1 MTSPQVC
8 AGATLQCSFGG
19 APGTLN
25 VMPVNRVLVGGVPAA
40 TIADSIPVANVTP
53 FALCQSP
60 ANPTVIAAT
69 AAALGVF
76 TPMPC
81 VPATPSPW
89 IPGGAP
95 TVTLGAMPT
104 LDAQAT
110 LVCMWGGV
118 IKVVQPGQV
127 STLVP

>member
-1 MTSPQVC
+1 LSCPQVC
-8 AGATLQCSFGG
+8 TGATLQCSFGG
-19 APGTLN
+19 APGVLN
-25 VMPVNRVLVGGVPAA
+25 VLPVNRTLAGNMPAA
-40 TIADSIPVANVTP
+40 TIADSAPMVNIAP

-60 ANPTVIAAT
+60 ANPVVIAAT
-69 AAALGVF
+69 AAKLGVF

-81 VPATPSPW
+81 VPATTAPW

-95 TVTLGAMPT
+95 TVMIGEMPA

-110 LVCMWGGV
+110 LICMWGGV

-127 STLVP
+127 SVLVP

>member
-19 APGTLN
+19 APGVLN
-25 VMPVNRVLVGGVPAA
+25 VLPTNRTMVGGVPAA
-40 TIADSIPVANVTP
+40 TIADSIPIVNITP

-60 ANPTVIAAT
+60 TNPVVIAAT
-69 AAALGVF
+69 AAKLGVF

-81 VPATPSPW
+81 VPATPAPW

-95 TVTLGAMPT
+95 TVLIGSMPT
-104 LDAQAT
+104 LNAQGT
-110 LVCMWGGV
+110 LTCMWGGV
-118 IKVVQPGQV
+118 IKVVQPGQA
-127 STLVP
+127 TTMVP

>member
-1 MTSPQVC
+1 MSCPQVC

-19 APGTLN
+19 APAVLN
-25 VMPVNRVLVGGVPAA
+25 VLPVNRALVGNMPAA
-40 TIADSIPVANVTP
+40 TIADSAPMVNIAP

-60 ANPTVIAAT
+60 ANPVVIAAT
-69 AAALGVF
+69 AAKLGVF

-81 VPATPSPW
+81 VPATTAPW

-95 TVTLGAMPT
+95 TVMIGDMPA

-118 IKVVQPGQV
+118 IKVVQPGQMA
-127 STLVP
+127 TLVP